1 MFIFKI
7 RFNYFCTPELDT
19 PQSNKYENSWRIK
32 TLKNQNLELALSEI
46 QPVRLKKNIRP
57 EMVSTDPGILTLLL
71 NSTTHLTL
79 MHTHT
84 PQRPFHVRAGSNGVA
99 DFNVKCGGERKETTC
114 WFRCL
119 PPFLLRLERYCA
131 AVGCGSRS
139 MHALSK
145 KIHVR
150 YVHILWPNKPSKQAN
165 KQRRHSQAH
174 FFFAC
179 EFCRK
184 MWSAVAM
191 YDDW

>member
-1 MFIFKI
+1 M
-7 RFNYFCTPELDT
+7 
-19 PQSNKYENSWRIK
+19 
-32 TLKNQNLELALSEI
+32 
-46 QPVRLKKNIRP
+46 RLKKHQARNISSFEKP
-57 EMVSTDPGILTLLL
+57 HNPPDI
-71 NSTTHLTL
+71 NAHTHHRGHSMSGRDQMASPTL
-79 MHTHT
+79 MWNVEASERRQHADLDASPLPTST
-84 PQRPFHVRAGSNGVA
+84 RALL
-99 DFNVKCGGERKETTC
+99 CGA
-114 WFRCL
+114 
-119 PPFLLRLERYCA
+119 A

-174 FFFAC
+174 FFFAS

-191 YDDW
+191 YDDRQFWHKQGRRNVWGRGTYAHIDLPHQIFLTFRHPWKRKQS

>member
-1 MFIFKI
+1 MSG
-7 RFNYFCTPELDT
+7 RDQMASP
-19 PQSNKYENSWRIK
+19 
-32 TLKNQNLELALSEI
+32 
-46 QPVRLKKNIRP
+46 
-57 EMVSTDPGILTLLL
+57 
-71 NSTTHLTL
+71 TL
-79 MHTHT
+79 MWNVEASERRQHADLDASPLPTST
-84 PQRPFHVRAGSNGVA
+84 RALL
-99 DFNVKCGGERKETTC
+99 CGA
-114 WFRCL
+114 
-119 PPFLLRLERYCA
+119 A

-174 FFFAC
+174 FFFAS

-191 YDDW
+191 YDDRQFWHKQGRRNVWGRGTLCSHRLDPIKKFWRSGTPGKGNNRRASLT